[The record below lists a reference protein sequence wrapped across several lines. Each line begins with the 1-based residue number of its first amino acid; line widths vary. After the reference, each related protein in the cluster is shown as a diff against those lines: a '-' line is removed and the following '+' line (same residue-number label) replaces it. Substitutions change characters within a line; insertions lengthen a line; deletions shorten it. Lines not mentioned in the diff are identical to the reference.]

1 MLAKISDNHKNELFM
16 RELHQTRLELVS
28 NLPMQCFGDTDVLG
42 MMGMGEIYQ
51 SKDLEEFLGPEFAEI
66 PSLFS
71 QAQKL
76 VDN

>member
-1 MLAKISDNHKNELFM
+1 M

-42 MMGMGEIYQ
+42 MMGLGEVYQ
-51 SKDLEEFLGPEFAEI
+51 SKDLEEFLGPEFTAI

-71 QAQKL
+71 QTQKL
-76 VDN
+76 VESKGFDINKAE